1 MLRRIAANE
10 EFGNVINKVVE
21 REGQLLTYDEF
32 MQNLGKKIDKLKSYV
47 SQEKMGKMLKGQK
60 YRNKV
65 FQITL

>member
-10 EFGNVINKVVE
+10 EFGNVINKVIE
-21 REGQLLTYDEF
+21 REGHLLTYDEF
-32 MQNLGKKIDKLKSYV
+32 MENLGKKIDKLKSYV

>member
-10 EFGNVINKVVE
+10 EFGNVINKVIE

-32 MQNLGKKIDKLKSYV
+32 MENLGKKIDKLKSYV

>member
-10 EFGNVINKVVE
+10 EFGKVINKVIE

-32 MQNLGKKIDKLKSYV
+32 MENLGKKIDKLKSYV

>member
-10 EFGNVINKVVE
+10 EFGNVINKVIE